1 MTALSTTKVSKPF
14 DATRD
19 GFVLPSHAAQRFMAK
34 CWVLVAMLTRTTS
47 LPHRLAELAQL
58 PA

>member
-1 MTALSTTKVSKPF
+1 
-14 DATRD
+14 
-19 GFVLPSHAAQRFMAK
+19 MAK
-34 CWVLVAMLTRTTS
+34 YWVLVAMLTRTTS